1 VTLDVPMPAER
12 IMSNPHVRQN
22 VGSIAIQRG
31 PIVYCLEEV
40 DNGDNLAQIILPRDS
55 ELTAAFDPALL
66 GGVVAIS
73 GTAKRVAPNAWSGGL
88 YQAAVPTQTE
98 TFTVR
103 AVPYAFWANREPGE
117 MRVWI
122 REV

>member
-1 VTLDVPMPAER
+1 LPMPVER
-12 IMSNPHVRQN
+12 IMTNPHVRQN

-40 DNGDNLAQIILPRDS
+40 DNGGNLAQLIIPRES
-55 ELTAAFDPALL
+55 ELTATFDPALL
-66 GGVVAIS
+66 GGVTVVS
-73 GTAKRVAPNAWSGGL
+73 GTAKRVAPQNWNAGL

-98 TFTVR
+98 TFTFR

-117 MRVWI
+117 MRVWV